1 MKRRPVTGRI
11 VNEDFQPDSID
22 ISEKSK
28 KKLQVVVKIA
38 ALMLTY

>member
-1 MKRRPVTGRI
+1 MEGLPMKGWM
-11 VNEDFQPDSID
+11 VNEDFQPDIID

-28 KKLQVVVKIA
+28 KKLQMVVKIV